1 MISVY
6 LLLDCTNLKNNMP
19 FLSFTCHYILNQLFA
34 GLTAFSEWVKDRKG
48 TFCLL
53 SSNQSYYIQVYHCCR
68 NGHEGAVEAVEHTS
82 VSGQDITRILDAECT
97 FHQRFG

>member
-1 MISVY
+1 
-6 LLLDCTNLKNNMP
+6 MP

-34 GLTAFSEWVKDRKG
+34 GLRAFSEWVKERKG
-48 TFCLL
+48 TFYFL

-82 VSGQDITRILDAECT
+82 VSG
-97 FHQRFG
+97 